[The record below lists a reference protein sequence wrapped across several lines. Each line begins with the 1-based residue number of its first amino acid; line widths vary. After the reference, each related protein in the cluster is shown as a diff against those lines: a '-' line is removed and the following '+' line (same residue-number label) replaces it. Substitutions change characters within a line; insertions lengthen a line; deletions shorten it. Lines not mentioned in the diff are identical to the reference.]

1 MENGEIK
8 EKGTHE
14 ELMKKKGLYY
24 QLVTNQVFTDAPE
37 ICSGNIECVF
47 SVHISS
53 KICLSIQQ

>member
-37 ICSGNIECVF
+37 ICSGNIECIL
-47 SVHISS
+47 SVYFF
-53 KICLSIQQ
+53 LST